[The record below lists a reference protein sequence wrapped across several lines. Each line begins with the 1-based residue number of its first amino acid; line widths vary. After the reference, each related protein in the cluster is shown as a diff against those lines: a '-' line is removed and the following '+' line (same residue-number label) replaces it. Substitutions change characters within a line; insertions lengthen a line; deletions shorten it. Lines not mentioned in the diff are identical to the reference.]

1 MAEIRLLKSPG
12 CGPCEQVAGIWERI
26 KHEYP
31 EFELVTVDVT
41 ESPAVTATYGLM
53 AVPGL
58 VVDGILKAEGQIT
71 ERDFRQALDKHREML
86 Q

>member
-12 CGPCEQVAGIWERI
+12 CGPCEQVARIWERL

-31 EFELVTVDVT
+31 EFELMTVDIT
-41 ESPAVTATYGLM
+41 ESPAVAATYGLM

-58 VVDGILKAEGQIT
+58 VVDGVLEVEGQIT
-71 ERDFRQALDKHREML
+71 ERAFRQALDRHRKMR
-86 Q
+86 